1 MRINSLAV
9 YKYNSLQTLN
19 SPKTTSFSGG
29 VRKMSNSTQEKLCEL
44 LVTENLKSVKMTF
57 DDAVKIL
64 RGVGCRVTRKSGSHA
79 TAHKDGCAK
88 PFSFPEPHEEGGS
101 NIPTVYLLKMKKFLT
116 ETVREIG

>member
-9 YKYNSLQTLN
+9 YKYNSLPTLN
-19 SPKTTSFSGG
+19 PQKTTSFSGG
-29 VRKMSNSTQEKLCEL
+29 LGKMSNSTQEKLCEL
-44 LVTENLKSVKMTF
+44 LATENLKSVKMSF
-57 DDAVKIL
+57 EDAVKIL
-64 RGVGCRVTRKSGSHA
+64 KGVGCRVTRKAGSHV

-116 ETVREIG
+116 ETVRKIG